1 MSLLH
6 TYNKTQH
13 ITCLED
19 QLNLSKLIDITDLL
33 YEFYTSKIVHEYSFS
48 IQNYKGNA
56 ETKGKWT
63 FS

>member
-33 YEFYTSKIVHEYSFS
+33 YEFYTSKIVH
-48 IQNYKGNA
+48 
-56 ETKGKWT
+56 
-63 FS
+63 